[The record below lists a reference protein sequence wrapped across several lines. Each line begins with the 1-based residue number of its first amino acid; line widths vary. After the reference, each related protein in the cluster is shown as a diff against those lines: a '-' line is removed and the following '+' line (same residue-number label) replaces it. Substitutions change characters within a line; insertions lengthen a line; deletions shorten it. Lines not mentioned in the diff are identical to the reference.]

1 MADVIELVVL
11 YLQIHQLLLVILDIR
26 VVLQLLERLASLP
39 EQIDIL
45 NDVLGNH
52 LSMPL

>member
-11 YLQIHQLLLVILDIR
+11 YLQINQLLLVILDIW
-26 VVLQLLERLASLP
+26 VVLQLLECLASLP

-52 LSMPL
+52 FRMPL